1 MQDKSVIIELGE
13 MKITVGVSLFDLN
26 CTNVVLGMD

>member
-13 MKITVGVSLFDLN
+13 MKITVGASLYDLD
-26 CTNVVLGMD
+26 CINVVLGMD